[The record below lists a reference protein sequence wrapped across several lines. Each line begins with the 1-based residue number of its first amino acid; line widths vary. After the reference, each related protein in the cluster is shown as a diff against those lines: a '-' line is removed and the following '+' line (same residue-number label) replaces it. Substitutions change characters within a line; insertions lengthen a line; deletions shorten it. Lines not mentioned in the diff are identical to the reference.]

1 MPSHDERIRRHYD
14 HPAAED
20 KIIDLLADM
29 RGSIYVDSLD
39 IWKLRQLARHLVR
52 KGWTKIKV
60 ATNAEVAE
68 SAARMIEKHRG
79 SLEKLADSPEPQD
92 RHTEGSQPHG
102 A

>member
-52 KGWTKIKV
+52 KGWTKIPKGDNTV
-60 ATNAEVAE
+60 PGNHAPV
-68 SAARMIEKHRG
+68 
-79 SLEKLADSPEPQD
+79 EPQD